1 MSNNETPDGEEEEEQ
16 AQPVFPNRGPNREG
30 MVSGYL
36 PEDEDWLAK
45 THLDVN
51 DPAAV
56 SALRNLDQMFPEV
69 DDLQPLVD
77 DFLDDFLKS
86 KTSVKGMSRDEY
98 KNILMGMFGAS
109 GDDEESSALKLVA
122 ADDD

>member
-1 MSNNETPDGEEEEEQ
+1 MSEHDTTADDDEQ
-16 AQPVFPNRGPNREG
+16 PQPVFPGRGPNREG
-30 MVSGYL
+30 MASEYI
-36 PEDEDWLAK
+36 PEEDDWLAK
-45 THLDVN
+45 THLDIN

-56 SALRNLDQMFPEV
+56 SALRNLDAMFPEV

-86 KTSVKGMSRDEY
+86 KTSVDGRSRHEY
-98 KNILMGMFGAS
+98 KSILMSMFGGS
-109 GDDEESSALKLVA
+109 PDGEESSALKLVA